1 MRVTAALFLS
11 ALAARRLRLVRAA
24 RRASLAVLVQL
35 VAVCLSLVVRALP
48 MVAAPFPLLAAR
60 SRPAA
65 ALPVLCVWQA
75 ALVLLGLAARWSSL
89 LVTALLV
96 WAARSRCAV
105 ALALLAVALR
115 LLLPTVAPLAK
126 AVAFRSRLANLL
138 CPVVASRSHPVLR
151 HRATAAPFR

>member
-1 MRVTAALFLS
+1 VRVTAALFLS
-11 ALAARRLRLVRAA
+11 ALAARRLRLVRVA

-35 VAVCLSLVVRALP
+35 VALCLSLVVRARP
-48 MVAAPFPLLAAR
+48 MVAAPFPLLVAR

-65 ALPVLCVWQA
+65 ALPVLCVWPA
-75 ALVLLGLAARWSSL
+75 APVLLGMAARWRSL

-96 WAARSRCAV
+96 WAVRSRCAV
-105 ALALLAVALR
+105 ALALPAAALR

-126 AVAFRSRLANLL
+126 AVAFRSRLASLR

-151 HRATAAPFR
+151 HQATAAPFR